1 MLRKLPALAA
11 ILALFLAPAAARA
24 QQAFTLAVPL
34 LAPRP
39 SMNGIVDASWGQA
52 AQAPV
57 LFDFTYQRPGEPT
70 TAYIA
75 QDGSGLDVAFDVT
88 QHEPVTA
95 STQTNGAGVMNDDYV
110 CVVLWPQGTSGFNY
124 TFLVNAAGARY
135 QTSSENTAYS
145 PEWTASA
152 KRTAHGYSVTMHI
165 PFSILRSGGSKNWK
179 VQFER
184 NTVATNSVQVWEH
197 AQGQRNAGDLAY
209 AGSIA
214 GLKPSGGAA
223 VRPQPRLQI
232 YALGESTTAAY
243 GGSTSRIG
251 ADVALP
257 VTATSSLLASF
268 HPDYSNLEIDQQSI
282 APTAYARRY
291 SEVRPF
297 FTQGASSFN
306 DTFSCTNCPATLY
319 TPAIPAFRQGYAY
332 EGRAGAFNFA
342 AFDAIGTDRSDRAQ
356 VLSYEV
362 KDPKR
367 IVGLS
372 VQRVAV
378 DTPYL
383 HDNTSTI
390 YTGYEDQRSHLFVAA
405 NLGFDRGSNVLDNA
419 QGGYYE
425 YDTGYV
431 DQTSVAVLS
440 LAKVGAYFNP
450 ADGYVQQPDSEGYF
464 LVYNKTFNFSATA
477 KLHDVY
483 ISTYYG
489 RAHNRFGFTNSVQG
503 GGQINF
509 DLRNLLTLH
518 VYAGASGVEPIYE
531 DYASAAP
538 VATQPELLPFNS
550 NGFFLGYKTQTSTPS
565 GIQYSAGRYFHGRLI
580 SWSYTTTI
588 PLRRGVNLALEADSN
603 RYTPNA
609 AWEPLWQKALGA
621 EPEAAQWLERA
632 SLDWQINRNASL
644 DVGVRRIVGRNIP
657 NAYQFPDLPAP
668 GAGAPC
674 SADGAQCF
682 APFDYVDAGNASFAF
697 HFLAAHNEFY
707 LVYGNPNSLSTYP
720 GLFFKWIRYIGA
732 EKGT

>member
-1 MLRKLPALAA
+1 MPRSVPAIVVA
-11 ILALFLAPAAARA
+11 LALFLSPMAARA
-24 QQAFTLAVPL
+24 QQAFTLAIPD
-34 LAPRP
+34 LAHEPA
-39 SMNGIVDASWGQA
+39 MNGIVDGSWAQA
-52 AQAPV
+52 VQAPV

-75 QDGSGLDVAFDVT
+75 QDAGGLDVAFEVT
-88 QHEPVTA
+88 QREPLTA
-95 STQTNGAGVMNDDYV
+95 SAETNGAGVMNDDNV
-110 CVVLWPQGTSGFNY
+110 TIVLWPQGTSGFNY
-124 TFLVNAAGARY
+124 TFSVNAAGARY

-145 PEWTASA
+145 PEWTAA
-152 KRTAHGYSVTMHI
+152 ATRTAHGYSVTMHI

-184 NTVATNSVQVWEH
+184 STVATNSVQVWEH

-209 AGSIA
+209 AGSIT
-214 GLKPSGGAA
+214 GLKPSGGTAL
-223 VRPQPRLQI
+223 RPQPRLQI

-257 VTATSSLLASF
+257 VTATSSFLASF
-268 HPDYSNLEIDQQSI
+268 HPDYSNLEIDQQTI

-306 DTFSCTNCPATLY
+306 DTFSCTNCPTTLY
-319 TPAIPAFRQGYAY
+319 TPAIPAFREGYAY

-342 AFDAIGTDRSDRAQ
+342 AFDAIGTDRTDRAQ

-405 NLGFDRGSNVLDNA
+405 NLGYDRGSNVLDTT
-419 QGGYYE
+419 QGGYSE

-431 DQTSVAVLS
+431 DQTTVAVLS
-440 LAKVGAYFNP
+440 FEKVGAYFNP
-450 ADGYVQQPDSEGYF
+450 ADGYVQQPDSDGYF
-464 LVYNKTFNFSATA
+464 MVYNKTLNFSTSAP
-477 KLHDVY
+477 LHDVY
-483 ISTYYG
+483 LSTYYG

-509 DLRNLLTLH
+509 DLRNLMTLH
-518 VYAGASGVEPIYE
+518 VFAGANGVEPIYE

-565 GIQYSAGRYFHGRLI
+565 GVQYSAGRYFHGHLT

-603 RYTPNA
+603 RYSPNA
-609 AWEPLWQKALGA
+609 AWEPVWQKALGS
-621 EPEAAQWLERA
+621 EPEATQWLERA

-668 GAGAPC
+668 GSGGY
-674 SADGAQCF
+674 S
-682 APFDYVDAGNASFAF
+682 PFDYVDAGNASFAF